1 MDYSSASWRP
11 AYSSAS
17 PLTGVPFEADPEP
30 VPGPATDVT
39 LGEVLLICS
48 SVPFYSSSAGP
59 LLSGEDIHVSGGHA
73 ASKVEASPVLLKVV
87 ITRWNIIALLASLA
101 ATSAGLISPELY
113 ESGASACCRAILI
126 SPLMLGVVIVLSCLP
141 APTLGIH
148 IYLPFL
154 FFLMRS

>member
-1 MDYSSASWRP
+1 MDCSSASYRP
-11 AYSSAS
+11 AYSFAS

-48 SVPFYSSSAGP
+48 SVPFYSSSTGP
-59 LLSGEDIHVSGGHA
+59 LLSGEDMHVSGGHVA
-73 ASKVEASPVLLKVV
+73 TKVEASPVLLKVV

-113 ESGASACCRAILI
+113 ESGASACSLAILI